1 MTTSTVRSTLLAA
14 SLMAGGLI
22 MGGVAHATPGTLF
35 TGNNSL
41 AFDAASA
48 TVIGGGSFVNVSS
61 SELEWVD
68 TGDPTDNHSFLT
80 IIPPSN
86 TDVVISSDF
95 GAEEVARIR
104 HTNNIIPVGSFA
116 FTVDLIDQ
124 FTLSGAT
131 FALTGTNQLPELT
144 LNVDFTETPN
154 DEPCPAPNPLGSTCD
169 DIFQISNLDQV
180 INSFLFTANGEQFV
194 LTFDVDAS
202 AGEGTFFDDAGNII
216 YTAENFVSEIVITAR
231 IDQAEVPE
239 PGTLALLGIGL
250 AALPGAGMWRKSK
263 KAGMKTA

>member
-1 MTTSTVRSTLLAA
+1 MTTSTVRNTLLAA

-41 AFDAASA
+41 AFDPDSA
-48 TVIGGGSFVNVSS
+48 TVIGPGEFVSVSS
-61 SELEWVD
+61 TQLEWVE

-86 TDVVISSDF
+86 TDVVIASDL

-104 HTNNIIPVGSFA
+104 HTNNIIPVGSFD

-124 FTLSGAT
+124 FTLSDAT

-154 DEPCPAPNPLGSTCD
+154 SLPCPAPNPLGSTCD
-169 DIFQISNLDQV
+169 DIFQIGNLDLV
-180 INSFLFTANGEQFV
+180 IDSFLFTANGEQFV

-216 YTAENFVSEIVITAR
+216 YTAENFISEIVITAR
-231 IDQAEVPE
+231 IDQVPE

-263 KAGMKTA
+263 KAGVKTA